1 MKIEIEPMAFAVPTP
16 VWVIGTYDKE
26 GKPNAMTAAWGG
38 ICCSKPPCV
47 GISVQKVRHT
57 FDSINLRKAFTV
69 NVPSEDYAQEADYF
83 GIGSGKSADKF
94 AATGLTAVKS
104 NLVDAPY
111 VDEFPLILECKVVHA
126 IEIGI
131 HTLFVGEIVG
141 IKADEAVLGE
151 KDLPD
156 IEKVHPI
163 VYTPE
168 VRTYYGIGRFIG
180 KAFAI
185 GKKFGS

>member
-1 MKIEIEPMAFAVPTP
+1 MKKEIEPRAFVLPTP
-16 VWVIGTYDKE
+16 VWVIGTYDTE

-47 GISVQKVRHT
+47 GISVQKIRHT
-57 FDSINLRKAFTV
+57 YEGIAENQAFTV

-83 GIGSGKSADKF
+83 GIASGKTTNKF
-94 AATGLTAVKS
+94 TATGLTAVKS
-104 NLVDAPY
+104 KIVYAPY
-111 VDEFPLILECKVVHA
+111 IEEFPLILECKVLHTV
-126 IEIGI
+126 EIGI

-151 KDLPD
+151 KGLPD
-156 IEKVHPI
+156 MEKVKPF

-168 VRTYYGIGRFIG
+168 VRTYYGIGEFIG
-180 KAFAI
+180 MAFTI
-185 GKKFGS
+185 GRKFGS